1 VKGASENWI
10 QGFELCATRS
20 SGVWSHRSDGPWR
33 LTSKVRLRDPV
44 DPVAPRTA
52 CWRGGETQ
60 AADIDW
66 RSGEVVV
73 RGEGNREDRLPL
85 PVDVGEAVVGW
96 LRRGRPRCAD
106 QSVFTRDKLE

>member
-1 VKGASENWI
+1 LILS
-10 QGFELCATRS
+10 
-20 SGVWSHRSDGPWR
+20 R
-33 LTSKVRLRDPV
+33 LGLRAGEVARLKL
-44 DPVAPRTA
+44 AY
-52 CWRGGETQ
+52 
-60 AADIDW
+60 IDW